1 MPTIQCFGAVKLCIY
16 ADDHRP
22 PHFHIVGP
30 DFQVLVYILL
40 SHKFSNRNGDIE
52 TCPERMEEESKVE

>member
-1 MPTIQCFGAVKLCIY
+1 MIAV
-16 ADDHRP
+16 
-22 PHFHIVGP
+22 
-30 DFQVLVYILL
+30 LL